1 MKLKKIVIFGGSGF
15 LGKYLCSELIKNKN
29 YKIVNYDQKKFI
41 LKSKNF
47 NFIKGNILDKKKI
60 NKVLKNSKIVI
71 NLSGLSDIEECRDN
85 PLKSAKINILGNLNI
100 LNSCVD
106 NKVNKFLYASSL
118 YSFSDQ
124 GSFYKCTKLA
134 SEVYIKEYNKIYGI
148 KYIVLRYGSI
158 YGEGSNDKNGINRI
172 FNSIIK
178 KKKII
183 YNGNKSA
190 ERSYVHVEDVAK
202 STALI
207 IKKNFDNST
216 IIIKGK
222 KKFKIKDLLNSIKK
236 LFHLKQRIQYG
247 KNIMVAHY
255 IKSPKNFEI
264 PKIKNL
270 YVKETKPF
278 EKRLKKLMKYL
289 TIRNKKINKITWI
302 N

>member
-178 KKKII
+178 KKKLFT
-183 YNGNKSA
+183 
-190 ERSYVHVEDVAK
+190 
-202 STALI
+202 TA
-207 IKKNFDNST
+207 IKVL
-216 IIIKGK
+216 
-222 KKFKIKDLLNSIKK
+222 KDLMCM
-236 LFHLKQRIQYG
+236 LKTLQ
-247 KNIMVAHY
+247 KALH
-255 IKSPKNFEI
+255 
-264 PKIKNL
+264 
-270 YVKETKPF
+270 
-278 EKRLKKLMKYL
+278 
-289 TIRNKKINKITWI
+289 
-302 N
+302 